1 MFVEWSN
8 LWVIWVSL
16 CHEFVK
22 SDDLEHYGL
31 NKKAPNTVQD
41 AATAQGTFVFF
52 LRVPAPRTVIVSAVN
67 LCFSTCLLRTVYS
80 VYCYVFCAAGNKLFK
95 IHYFY

>member
-1 MFVEWSN
+1 MKSFYVFWHLVCVEWSN

-41 AATAQGTFVFF
+41 AATAQ
-52 LRVPAPRTVIVSAVN
+52 
-67 LCFSTCLLRTVYS
+67 
-80 VYCYVFCAAGNKLFK
+80 
-95 IHYFY
+95 